1 MTCIQD
7 CEMKIQTKHW
17 PSFLYDE
24 RVYGREECDKGLLKG
39 YLLLW
44 VHLTSLYLVVCTTFS
59 LLQVYYHHTLTSP
72 SSAIGKVRKGRKPSK
87 AQIYG
92 MKCASGH
99 TIAYASIQ
107 VRFLYSFTQPDALQ
121 TCFLLSN
128 LNSLSTIDS
137 HFDLHKIF
145 DNIVVLFEIN
155 PHSPWVI
162 ETLNW

>member
-1 MTCIQD
+1 MTGRHSMDSTMQWLWDFCAQCRWLESSTKTLHATLTLCSPTCMHWQLPPSDFMTCIQD

-44 VHLTSLYLVVCTTFS
+44 VHLTSFYLVVCTTFS

-92 MKCASGH
+92 MKLLA
-99 TIAYASIQ
+99 
-107 VRFLYSFTQPDALQ
+107 VTQ
-121 TCFLLSN
+121 
-128 LNSLSTIDS
+128 
-137 HFDLHKIF
+137 LHMLPF
-145 DNIVVLFEIN
+145 R
-155 PHSPWVI
+155 
-162 ETLNW
+162 